1 MKSFHLELDGIGYFH
16 VHSNG
21 VDVVQPHF
29 GGFSF
34 FFNGV
39 GIFVGRGRIFVDKG
53 RILQVE
59 LNSLGHL
66 MGWFKNGNFRL
77 GFDGLGYF
85 WIYS

>member
-1 MKSFHLELDGIGYFH
+1 MGLGIFMSIQTGLMLFSH
-16 VHSNG
+16 IL
-21 VDVVQPHF
+21 
-29 GGFSF
+29 GFF

-59 LNSLGHL
+59 LNSSGHL
-66 MGWFKNGNFRL
+66 MGWFKNGNFHL

>member
-1 MKSFHLELDGIGYFH
+1 MKSFHLELDGIGYFRIY
-16 VHSNG
+16 SNG

-29 GGFSF
+29 GVFFF
-34 FFNGV
+34 FFNGGGIVV
-39 GIFVGRGRIFVDKG
+39 GKGRIFVDKG

-59 LNSLGHL
+59 LNSTGHL
-66 MGWFKNGNFRL
+66 IGWSKNGNFHL